1 MFKCNKLLGVSLAA
15 VMSISA
21 TATNVFAIDTSVID
35 EKWGKP
41 TVVYG
46 GGLSEDQI
54 QSTRELFDIEDTNN
68 VYETSVDANDLYNY
82 LGIAGVEIKQELAQI
97 KQNQGSAATTEQV
110 EQVIQDALKKFN
122 LSDIISQDDI
132 DKLIAFA
139 KKYQNTSAIDSQE
152 VLNQLNK
159 LSGSL
164 KNQLSG
170 LFTKAQSEGWFD
182 KIINF
187 IKSLFN

>member
-15 VMSISA
+15 IMSISA
-21 TATNVFAIDTSVID
+21 AATNVFAIDTSVID

-82 LGIAGVEIKQELAQI
+82 LGIVGGDTSSLISSVMVQKQDSGTGVKVKSSHKA
-97 KQNQGSAATTEQV
+97 
-110 EQVIQDALKKFN
+110 
-122 LSDIISQDDI
+122 ISQRSHPTNMPTPQLQQVSVMLKSMLLPFQ
-132 DKLIAFA
+132 KLPE
-139 KKYQNTSAIDSQE
+139 N
-152 VLNQLNK
+152 LL
-159 LSGSL
+159 
-164 KNQLSG
+164 
-170 LFTKAQSEGWFD
+170 
-182 KIINF
+182 
-187 IKSLFN
+187 

>member
-82 LGIAGVEIKQELAQI
+82 LGIAGGDTSSLISSVMVQKQ
-97 KQNQGSAATTEQV
+97 
-110 EQVIQDALKKFN
+110 
-122 LSDIISQDDI
+122 
-132 DKLIAFA
+132 
-139 KKYQNTSAIDSQE
+139 DSGTG
-152 VLNQLNK
+152 VK
-159 LSGSL
+159 V
-164 KNQLSG
+164 
-170 LFTKAQSEGWFD
+170 
-182 KIINF
+182 KIITQRSHPTNMPTPQLQQVSVML
-187 IKSLFN
+187 KSMLLPFQK